1 MWRGVQTRSGGGAL
15 AQLGNVDA
23 LADVVAR
30 WHHDRDALIRACGHA
45 RAFAADHEFDGVFSA
60 RMAHW
65 RKVAGLA
72 G

>member
-1 MWRGVQTRSGGGAL
+1 MRVPLLPITNSMA
-15 AQLGNVDA
+15 
-23 LADVVAR
+23 
-30 WHHDRDALIRACGHA
+30 
-45 RAFAADHEFDGVFSA
+45 VFSA